1 MSNIKRTAA
10 RFFSACEA
18 GEGWAGCRE
27 FCTTGATFDSQA
39 EPLADVRTL
48 EGYADW
54 MKGLMTVLTDGTY
67 DLKSFAVDDER
78 GNVSAYAVFKGTH
91 LAGGP
96 VPPTHK
102 TVLTDYVYVMQFSGD
117 KISHMTK
124 IRNSGN
130 ALKQLGWA

>member
-1 MSNIKRTAA
+1 
-10 RFFSACEA
+10 
-18 GEGWAGCRE
+18 
-27 FCTTGATFDSQA
+27 
-39 EPLADVRTL
+39 
-48 EGYADW
+48 
-54 MKGLMTVLTDGTY
+54 MTVLTDGTY
-67 DLKSFAVDDER
+67 ELKSFAVDDER

-102 TVLTDYVYVMQFSGD
+102 TVVTDYVYVMQFSGD

-124 IRNSGN
+124 IWNSGN